1 VKQKNVK
8 TATPVKTGRRTKYV
22 PEMNLIAKEL
32 GADGLTDKEIAK
44 LFGVT
49 EQTLNNWKRKFPMF
63 FVSLKAGKAQADDK
77 VEAALYQRAVGY
89 SAPDVHISNHQGSV
103 TMTPI
108 IKHYPPDTTA
118 QIFWLKNRKPD
129 KWRDRQDQ
137 NLDVTGN
144 LAELVQAAVENIKKN
159 GISPI
164 AAAIL
169 AKEKH
174 K

>member
-1 VKQKNVK
+1 
-8 TATPVKTGRRTKYV
+8 
-22 PEMNLIAKEL
+22 MNLIAKEL

-129 KWRDRQDQ
+129 KWRDHQDH
-137 NLDVTGN
+137 NLDVTGIF
-144 LAELVQAAVENIKKN
+144 LEMGITQGAGGTQSGIVHLGQASLSDRVGQI
-159 GISPI
+159 GIVRFDPASCT
-164 AAAIL
+164 AAQAHCPVIW
-169 AKEKH
+169 
-174 K
+174 